1 MSNIL
6 VDIVYA
12 LPNKQY
18 LYRVE
23 LISDSNVQQAIIASG
38 ILDLRPEINL
48 QKNKVGIFNQFV
60 TLNDKLHNGDRVE
73 IYRPII
79 ALKRSSSVSLNN
91 KTNID

>member
-18 LYRVE
+18 FYRVE
-23 LISDSNVQQAIIASG
+23 LLSDSSVEKAIIVSG

-60 TLNDKLHNGDRVE
+60 TLNDKLHNGDRIE

-79 ALKRSSSVSLNN
+79 ALKRSSLALLNHN
-91 KTNID
+91 NNIE